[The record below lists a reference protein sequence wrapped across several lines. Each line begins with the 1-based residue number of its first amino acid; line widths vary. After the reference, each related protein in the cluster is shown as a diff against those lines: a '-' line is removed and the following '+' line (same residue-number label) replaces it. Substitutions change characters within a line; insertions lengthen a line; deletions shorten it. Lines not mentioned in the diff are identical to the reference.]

1 MNPLFDLL
9 ESSTLHN
16 ISSCR
21 SRAIDQTEIRRQQ
34 VESKLMTADYL
45 RQVTAALI
53 EVVVNAVAQVWQSN
67 RIAFTSFHLKIKRFT
82 GEELEQESQK

>member
-1 MNPLFDLL
+1 
-9 ESSTLHN
+9 
-16 ISSCR
+16 
-21 SRAIDQTEIRRQQ
+21 
-34 VESKLMTADYL
+34 MTADYL

-53 EVVVNAVAQVWQSN
+53 EVVVNAVAQVWHSN